1 MLQQNSK
8 NVKVPLSKRLNP
20 ITRNWELY
28 IMIGVVLAYFAIYHY
43 WPMYGVQI
51 GFRKFSGVKGILGSE
66 WRGLYYFERFINSAY
81 FFQTVSN
88 TFLLSVY
95 QLSLSFPAQIILALM
110 MNELRSKAFKKT
122 VQTVTYAPHF
132 ISMVVM
138 CSMVTLFL
146 SPTTGIINKIIEA
159 FGGKAIYFLGEPR
172 YFKTIYVISGVWQA
186 TGWGSIIYM
195 AALAGIDPQI
205 HEAAI
210 IDGASRLQRIW
221 HVNIPGILPTAVILL
236 IMSCGNIMSVGFEK
250 VYLLMN
256 DLNSEAAEIISTY
269 TYKRGLIDQDYSLST
284 AVGLMNSVVNMILLV
299 TVNTISRKVS
309 ENSLW

>member
-1 MLQQNSK
+1 MLQDKVNPK
-8 NVKVPLSKRLNP
+8 KVPLSKRLNP
-20 ITRNWELY
+20 ILRNWELY
-28 IMIGVVLAYFAIYHY
+28 VMFSFVLAYFIIYHY

-51 GFRKFSGVKGILGSE
+51 GFRKFNGVDGILGSQ
-66 WRGLYYFERFINSAY
+66 WRGFYYFELFINSAY

-110 MNELRSKAFKKT
+110 MNELRSKALKKT

-146 SPTTGIINKIIEA
+146 SPTTGVINKAIEA
-159 FGGKAIYFLGEPR
+159 LGGKAIYFLAEPK
-172 YFKTIYVISGVWQA
+172 YFKTIYVLSGVWQS

-195 AALAGIDPQI
+195 ATLAGIDPQI

-236 IMSCGNIMSVGFEK
+236 IMSCGSIMSVGFEK

-256 DLNSEAAEIISTY
+256 DRNLEAAEIISTY
-269 TYKRGLIDQDYSLST
+269 TYKRGLIDQNYSLST

-299 TVNTISRKVS
+299 TVNTISRKVGES
-309 ENSLW
+309 SLW